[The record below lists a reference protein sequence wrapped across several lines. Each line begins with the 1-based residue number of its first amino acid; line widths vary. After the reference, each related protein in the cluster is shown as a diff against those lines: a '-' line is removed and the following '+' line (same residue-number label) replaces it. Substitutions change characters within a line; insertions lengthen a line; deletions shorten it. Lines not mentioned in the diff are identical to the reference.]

1 MPQRPSRIALVMGL
15 TLAVVAGTAGAEE
28 RIELRSVTYQAGMS
42 RDPFRLP
49 DYTVEGVKNT
59 EELNL
64 VTATL
69 VGVVKL
75 PDGYIALVEDEN
87 GESYALQEGDPVWRG
102 RIQAVREGS
111 LTAWVRSAD
120 MNQRVRLELVK
131 EGE

>member
-1 MPQRPSRIALVMGL
+1 MQRLSRIALFAGL
-15 TLAVVAGTAGAEE
+15 ALIVAAGAAGAEE
-28 RIELRSVTYQAGMS
+28 RIELRSVTYKAGMS

-49 DYTVEGVKNT
+49 DYTAEGQKNS

-75 PDGYIALVEDEN
+75 PDSYIALVEDEN

-102 RIQAVREGS
+102 RVQAVSEAS